1 MFTEERV
8 REGTDGGGGYS
19 HRVSL
24 SVAHSPAHIDTHL
37 THIYIYRHLNNT
49 QKKQECI
56 KSPVLDGI
64 GYVVGCNETEIFSC

>member
-1 MFTEERV
+1 MVAEGISTEFL
-8 REGTDGGGGYS
+8 
-19 HRVSL
+19 SL
-24 SVAHSPAHIDTHL
+24 SL
-37 THIYIYRHLNNT
+37 THQHTYIHILRIYIYRHLNNT